1 MQLNDK
7 EKSTMSSL
15 LERSN
20 QAVSVTEVSR
30 SAKTIFDRLSS
41 GKQEK
46 YVVMRNNAPAAVMM
60 PVSVYEAMMDELDDL
75 YIQITVR
82 DRLSSFDPSKAISHD
97 EMLKRFTEEDQS

>member
-1 MQLNDK
+1 MNA
-7 EKSTMSSL
+7 L
-15 LERSN
+15 LERSS

-60 PVSVYEAMMDELDDL
+60 PVSVYESMMDELNDL
-75 YIQITVR
+75 HIQLTAR
-82 DRLSSFDPSKAISHD
+82 DRLCSFDSSKAISHD
-97 EMLKRFTEEDQS
+97 EMLRRFANELES

>member
-1 MQLNDK
+1 MNA
-7 EKSTMSSL
+7 L

-30 SAKTIFDRLSS
+30 SAKSIFDRLSS

-60 PVSVYEAMMDELDDL
+60 AVSIYEAMMDELDDL
-75 YIQITVR
+75 NIQLIAR
-82 DRLSSFDPSKAISHD
+82 DRLQNFDRAKSISHED
-97 EMLKRFTEEDQS
+97 MLKRFASDDEL

>member
-1 MQLNDK
+1 MNA
-7 EKSTMSSL
+7 L
-15 LERSN
+15 LERSS

-60 PVSVYEAMMDELDDL
+60 PVSVYETMMDELDDL
-75 YIQITVR
+75 HIQLMAR
-82 DRLSSFDPSKAISHD
+82 DRLRSFDRSKAISHD
-97 EMLKRFTEEDQS
+97 EMLSRFANESES

>member
-1 MQLNDK
+1 MNA
-7 EKSTMSSL
+7 L

-20 QAVSVTEVSR
+20 QAVSVTDVSR

-60 PVSVYEAMMDELDDL
+60 PVCVYEAMMDELDDL
-75 YIQITVR
+75 HIQLTAR
-82 DRLSSFDPSKAISHD
+82 DRLASFDRSKAISHE
-97 EMLKRFTEEDQS
+97 EMLKRFADEDQS

>member
-1 MQLNDK
+1 MNA
-7 EKSTMSSL
+7 L

-20 QAVSVTEVSR
+20 QAVSVTDVSR

-75 YIQITVR
+75 HIQMTAR
-82 DRLSSFDPSKAISHD
+82 DRLQTFNRAKAISHE
-97 EMLKRFTEEDQS
+97 EMLKRFASEDES